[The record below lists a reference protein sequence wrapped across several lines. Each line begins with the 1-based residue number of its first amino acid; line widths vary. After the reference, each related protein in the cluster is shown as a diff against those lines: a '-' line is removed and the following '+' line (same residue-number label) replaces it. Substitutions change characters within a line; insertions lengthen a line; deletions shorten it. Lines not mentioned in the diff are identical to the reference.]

1 MSDETSVV
9 ETPLDLAPHTPL
21 RVRLIAAFCR
31 LIVRGYTRLTIE
43 RAFNLPDGP
52 AILAFN
58 HLSWFDPFVV
68 LAAHPH
74 EPRLYLF
81 GPRELRMDA
90 GVRNKVIRWTK
101 IAVPFRPDRRDLVA
115 AVRKVESIAAAGGHL
130 AIAGEGRI
138 SVGERRVEP
147 LSGGIAT
154 FARRSGA
161 PVVPMAINGTSWFAF
176 RWPVRVRYGAPLTIA
191 EGERDADFLE
201 RVRQAFLLLV
211 ADWPDREPPRFPFG
225 RFMSELFNDWPGG
238 TGRPAQIPADDGRPV
253 AYVPVAPAEGG
264 DQ

>member
-1 MSDETSVV
+1 MSDETLVV
-9 ETPLDLAPHTPL
+9 ETPLDLTPRTPL

-31 LIVRGYTRLTIE
+31 LLVRGYTRLTIE
-43 RAFNLPDGP
+43 RAINLPDGP

-90 GVRNKVIRWTK
+90 GFRNKVIRWTK

-130 AIAGEGRI
+130 AIAAEGRI

-154 FARRSGA
+154 FSRRSGA
-161 PVVPMAINGTSWFAF
+161 PVVPMAISGTSWFAF

-191 EGERDADFLE
+191 EGESDADFLE
-201 RVRQAFLLLV
+201 RVRQAFLALV
-211 ADWPDREPPRFPFG
+211 ADWPDREPPRLPFG
-225 RFMSELFNDWPGG
+225 RWFSELFNDWPGG
-238 TGRPAQIPADDGRPV
+238 KGRPAQIPADDGRPV
-253 AYVPVAPAEGG
+253 AYSPVAPAEGENR
-264 DQ
+264 